1 MPAANQANDDAQRV
15 ISDGKDMV
23 PLDGTK
29 GALNLVSSKQYFYN
43 KSNDTYYTR
52 VSEFGD
58 NSPFI
63 RVPPGSNVDKQ
74 LRKEYPRGTNE
85 IQADFNPQLETKTT
99 ITTKFAGAGV
109 APEGAAGSVR
119 FPSDM
124 LIDEGE
130 DFVMFDFYDYKPPFQ
145 DKRTPDGDIVNQT
158 LEQYNAT
165 GFSSE
170 YFKMKEFPQIIMYMP
185 QDVQDKFS
193 AKWEGKKFGA
203 ITTGLIAAAGQG
215 GGAAEKLKGLAK
227 TKNAAID
234 KAGVEAAAAVVTKLA
249 SSITGDNITA
259 GDLFAGISGV
269 VRNPN
274 VEVLFQNMEL
284 RTFDLTFKMAPYSE
298 TDVQSMDAIIKIFK
312 QAMLPQ
318 YRLGKS
324 DKVFGQDAEKGGLQG
339 GFIKVPRVCSV
350 NFMRGGRRNRFLPRY
365 KMCAITDVG
374 VNYTPD
380 GTYATFDRSSPVAT
394 EIKISFMETKL
405 VFSEDIS
412 ERGF

>member
-1 MPAANQANDDAQRV
+1 M
-15 ISDGKDMV
+15 
-23 PLDGTK
+23 
-29 GALNLVSSKQYFYN
+29 ALNQEGKEWLGGNFWGTETYFWDPDEQKYYYI
-43 KSNDTYYTR
+43 SNTGGNY
-52 VSEFGD
+52 SETNWNYKEVTDETTLAELNDKYHRGD
-58 NSPFI
+58 NYIGP
-63 RVPPGSNVDKQ
+63 
-74 LRKEYPRGTNE
+74 
-85 IQADFNPQLETKTT
+85 DFNPQLEEKST
-99 ITTKFAGAGV
+99 IKTKFSGAGV

-124 LIDEGE
+124 LIGDGD

-145 DKRTPDGDIVNQT
+145 DKKTKPGNIVNET
-158 LEQYNAT
+158 LKEYNAT
-165 GFSSE
+165 AFSSD
-170 YFKMKEFPQIIMYMP
+170 YFKEKEFPQIIMYMP

-215 GGAAEKLKGLAK
+215 GGAAKKLQDAAGNMLNNTISKKGS
-227 TKNAAID
+227 
-234 KAGVEAAAAVVTKLA
+234 VEAAATVVSKLA
-249 SSITGDNITA
+249 NALTGDQISA
-259 GDLFAGISGV
+259 GDLFGGISGV
-269 VRNPN
+269 ARNPN

-298 TDVQSMDAIIKIFK
+298 RDVQSMDAIIKIFK

-324 DKVFGQDAEKGGLQG
+324 DKVFGFDGQKGALQG